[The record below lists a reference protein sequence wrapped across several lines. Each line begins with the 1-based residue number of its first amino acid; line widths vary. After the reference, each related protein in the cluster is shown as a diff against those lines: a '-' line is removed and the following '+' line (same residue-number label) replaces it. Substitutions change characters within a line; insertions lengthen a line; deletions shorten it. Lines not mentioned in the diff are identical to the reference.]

1 MVKLLDYK
9 AADNKFLLNHL
20 LAFLSAS
27 QHSGAFYK
35 LMFHVEHS
43 VSIIYIVSRETFIN
57 EIAIT

>member
-9 AADNKFLLNHL
+9 AADNKVLLNYS

-27 QHSGAFYK
+27 QQSEAFYK
-35 LMFHVEHS
+35 PMFHVKHS